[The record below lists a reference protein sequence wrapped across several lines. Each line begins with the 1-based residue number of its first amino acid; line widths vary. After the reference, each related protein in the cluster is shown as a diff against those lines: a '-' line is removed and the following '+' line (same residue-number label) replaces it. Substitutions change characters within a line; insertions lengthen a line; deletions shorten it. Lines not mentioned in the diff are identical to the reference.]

1 MVCAFLMIIADVIVF
16 ILTTSFQAQRNLKI
30 NLKIKGNYN
39 CYSELL

>member
-16 ILTTSFQAQRNLKI
+16 IITTSFQAQR